1 MNENQLIVSNFR
13 SWKGDNFID
22 LPNINLLLGSNSCG
36 KSSIIHALS
45 LLKQSELS
53 RRLIPNDS
61 EIDLG
66 RIEDQVNFHT
76 KAKSRRDSS
85 DYIGFGFRYQIQPYD
100 IVQLALHNRRIRRE
114 VRRMPL
120 GNSVNDQANILTAEL
135 GNLEYIE
142 RFDDLGAIKE
152 ITLSSR
158 RQQLLRVIITKLSY
172 KKLQLTLEVTN
183 DPKFWNLFVDLSN
196 KEAAIDPF
204 EQKNIND
211 KLKDMRNEEKAYER
225 EWKDLN
231 LKIRKLRET
240 DLPAERSQFSELMS
254 ERRIITQ
261 KMRIVEEEIDGLMDA
276 SGSKIIPG
284 ATHKNKCSYL
294 ADALSYTIETSFE
307 ALEEDNVVDQ
317 LTSIFLYD
325 TRRLSQYGTP
335 KRLQKTSKH
344 DDAAKAANAI
354 ELIHANSSSIVTT
367 PFHLLKLAKTQYEK
381 CVSSIV
387 RIGPH
392 RERPDRITL
401 VNPNDKSTFVGTKGE
416 NVMSIINQS
425 SPTQMKEL
433 NKWLALL
440 EIPYIVDKK
449 FNKAFNISQ
458 LILKDTD
465 DMLVSLADVGYGIG
479 QVLPVILTSMLQE
492 NTIIT
497 IEQPELH
504 LHPKLQANL
513 ADLFIRSAEK
523 NNNTFILE
531 THSEHIILRLKR
543 RQREQVE
550 VIDKGIKN
558 IPSEL
563 KRSTVT
569 DRRFSRS
576 TFFGLTF
583 SSILPIWK
591 SIRNSVVLSVVEIQN
606 QERKSQLTRVT
617 LNSDGE
623 FDNTWPGDFFPERYN
638 ELGLEDEY

>member
-13 SWKGDNFID
+13 SWKGNNYID

-53 RRLIPNDS
+53 RRLIPNGS

-76 KAKSRRDSS
+76 KAKSERGPS
-85 DYIGFGFRYQIQPYD
+85 DYIGFGFHYQIQPYD
-100 IVQLALHNRRIRRE
+100 ITQLALFNRRTRRE
-114 VRRMPL
+114 VGRIPL
-120 GNSVNDQANILTAEL
+120 DNSVPDQAKNLATEL

-158 RQQLLRVIITKLSY
+158 RQQLLSVTITKVSS
-172 KKLQLTLEVTN
+172 KQLQLSLKVTN
-183 DPKFWNLFVDLSN
+183 DPTFWNLFVDLSN

-204 EQKNIND
+204 EQKNIDD

-225 EWKDLN
+225 EWKDIN
-231 LKIRKLRET
+231 LKIKKLRET

-254 ERRIITQ
+254 ERRIITS

-284 ATHKNKCSYL
+284 ATHKNKCCYL
-294 ADALSYTIETSFE
+294 ADALSYTIETTFE
-307 ALEEDNVVDQ
+307 ALEEDDVVDQ

-325 TRRLSQYGTP
+325 ATRIGPYGTP
-335 KRLQKTSKH
+335 KRVQKISKH
-344 DDAAKAANAI
+344 DDAARAM
-354 ELIHANSSSIVTT
+354 ELIHANSRSIVTT

-392 RERPDRITL
+392 RERPDRITF

-425 SPTQMKEL
+425 SRTQMKEL

-465 DMLVSLADVGYGIG
+465 GMLVSLADVGYGIG
-479 QVLPVILTSMLQE
+479 QVLPVILTSMLQK

-543 RQREQVE
+543 RQREHVE
-550 VIDKGIKN
+550 ANDKSIKN
-558 IPSEL
+558 RPSEL
-563 KRSTVT
+563 KRTTSA
-569 DRRFSRS
+569 DRLFSRRS
-576 TFFGLTF
+576 FGLSF
-583 SSILPIWK
+583 SSILPIWE

-638 ELGLEDEY
+638 ELGLEDEV